1 MWLFFLVAWFVLLA
15 AITFLAQQAFGY
27 DLSHLPAWFAGLP
40 VPQRLTTGAIL
51 TAGLALI
58 GATAWR
64 LSRQDRRLDKLR
76 DRLRKTREDVVVA
89 HALQNHLDATVQ
101 HLIES
106 DPREAVSALHDK
118 LGETEQRARLQQG
131 RNESTDMHDQLAE
144 IRRRQQALREMV
156 GKVADQRR
164 AVEPVFTEVRDRQN
178 QLERSLHDLETD
190 DRKNNLADR
199 QRDIARDVSALLGRV
214 NAVQETFAT
223 LNQYKEDLAK
233 SHAELVPLRS
243 TDAGINT
250 LIGELSLSHDRLAK
264 SIDELETG
272 GEAPLDT
279 RVETLSKNKIEIA
292 QRLAR
297 IDDSFNILKAI
308 RLDFEELGQR
318 QAQLERSLHDLET
331 DDRKNNLA
339 DRLKDIARDVS
350 TLLARVTAVQDTFA
364 TLNRYQEDLAKS
376 HAELVPLRS
385 SDAGINALIGEL
397 GLSHDRLAKS
407 IDELETGG
415 EAPLGTR
422 VEALSKNKIE
432 IEQRLARI
440 DDSANILKGIGLD
453 FEELGQRRAQLE
465 RAIAEVET
473 DGDGKS
479 LTERQNALNDF
490 VIQSRQR
497 LGALQETLSTLNAF
511 KTELSKSQA
520 DLVPLK
526 APVFGIEAMIAE
538 VSTTRDLLAKTVGEI
553 EANGEATL
561 ASRVDALTTSKR
573 EVEDRLARVFE
584 NFNALDALRKDI
596 GGIFATIRNSLN
608 RIG

>member
-272 GEAPLDT
+272 GEAPLAT
-279 RVETLSKNKIEIA
+279 RVETLSN
-292 QRLAR
+292 
-297 IDDSFNILKAI
+297 
-308 RLDFEELGQR
+308 
-318 QAQLERSLHDLET
+318 
-331 DDRKNNLA
+331 
-339 DRLKDIARDVS
+339 
-350 TLLARVTAVQDTFA
+350 
-364 TLNRYQEDLAKS
+364 
-376 HAELVPLRS
+376 
-385 SDAGINALIGEL
+385 
-397 GLSHDRLAKS
+397 
-407 IDELETGG
+407 
-415 EAPLGTR
+415 
-422 VEALSKNKIE
+422 NKIE

-440 DDSANILKGIGLD
+440 DDSFNILKTIRLD

-465 RAIAEVET
+465 RSLADVET
-473 DGDGKS
+473 DADGKT

-490 VIQSRQR
+490 VLQSRQR
-497 LGALQETLSTLNAF
+497 LGALQETLATLNAF
-511 KTELSKSQA
+511 KAELSKSQN

-526 APVFGIEAMIAE
+526 APVFGIEAMIAD
-538 VSTTRDLLAKTVGEI
+538 VGTTRDLLAKTVGEI
-553 EANGEATL
+553 EANGDVTL
-561 ASRVDALTTSKR
+561 ASRVETLAKSKR
-573 EVEDRLARVFE
+573 EVEDRLARIFD

>member
-15 AITFLAQQAFGY
+15 AVAFLAQQAFGY
-27 DLSHLPAWFAGLP
+27 DVSHLPAWFATLP
-40 VPQRLTTGAIL
+40 VPQRIATAAI
-51 TAGLALI
+51 AAVGLALI

-64 LSRQDRRLDKLR
+64 LLRQDRRLNTLR
-76 DRLRKTREDVVVA
+76 DRLKKTREDVVVA

-118 LGETEQRARLQQG
+118 LGETEQRALLQQG
-131 RNESTDMHDQLAE
+131 RNQSTEMHDQLAE

-156 GKVADQRR
+156 GNVADQRR
-164 AVEPVFTEVRDRQN
+164 AVEPVFTEIRDRQN
-178 QLERSLHDLETD
+178 QLERSLL
-190 DRKNNLADR
+190 
-199 QRDIARDVSALLGRV
+199 
-214 NAVQETFAT
+214 
-223 LNQYKEDLAK
+223 
-233 SHAELVPLRS
+233 
-243 TDAGINT
+243 
-250 LIGELSLSHDRLAK
+250 
-264 SIDELETG
+264 
-272 GEAPLDT
+272 
-279 RVETLSKNKIEIA
+279 
-292 QRLAR
+292 
-297 IDDSFNILKAI
+297 
-308 RLDFEELGQR
+308 
-318 QAQLERSLHDLET
+318 DLET

-339 DRLKDIARDVS
+339 DRLKDIGRDVS
-350 TLLARVTAVQDTFA
+350 ALLGRVNAVQDTFA
-364 TLNRYQEDLAKS
+364 TLNRYKEDLAKS

-385 SDAGINALIGEL
+385 PDAGINALIGEL

-407 IDELETGG
+407 IDVLETGG

-440 DDSANILKGIGLD
+440 DDSFNILKAVRLD
-453 FEELGQRRAQLE
+453 FEELGQRQAQLE
-465 RAIAEVET
+465 RALADVET
-473 DGDGKS
+473 DPDGKS
-479 LTERQNALNDF
+479 LADRQNALNEF

-497 LGALQETLSTLNAF
+497 LGALQETLTTLNAF
-511 KTELSKSQA
+511 KAELSKSQA

-538 VSTTRDLLAKTVGEI
+538 VVSTRDLLARTVGEI
-553 EANGEATL
+553 EANGDVTL
-561 ASRVDALTTSKR
+561 ASRVDALTRSKR
-573 EVEDRLARVFE
+573 EVEDRLARIFD

>member
-15 AITFLAQQAFGY
+15 AIALLAPQAFGY
-27 DLSHLPAWFAGLP
+27 DITHLPAAFGALP
-40 VPQRLTTGAIL
+40 MPQRIAAGAIVVV
-51 TAGLALI
+51 GLALI

-118 LGETEQRARLQQG
+118 LGETEQRALLQQG
-131 RNESTDMHDQLAE
+131 RNQSTDMHDQLAE
-144 IRRRQQALREMV
+144 IRRRQQGLREIV
-156 GKVADQRR
+156 GKVAEQRR
-164 AVEPVFTEVRDRQN
+164 AVEPVFTEIRDRQN
-178 QLERSLHDLETD
+178 QLERSLLDLETD

-199 QRDIARDVSALLGRV
+199 LKDIAGGISTLLSRV
-214 NAVQETFAT
+214 NAVQDTFST

-243 TDAGINT
+243 SDAGLNA

-264 SIDELETG
+264 TVDELETG
-272 GEAPLDT
+272 GEAPL
-279 RVETLSKNKIEIA
+279 SA
-292 QRLAR
+292 
-297 IDDSFNILKAI
+297 
-308 RLDFEELGQR
+308 
-318 QAQLERSLHDLET
+318 
-331 DDRKNNLA
+331 
-339 DRLKDIARDVS
+339 
-350 TLLARVTAVQDTFA
+350 
-364 TLNRYQEDLAKS
+364 
-376 HAELVPLRS
+376 
-385 SDAGINALIGEL
+385 
-397 GLSHDRLAKS
+397 
-407 IDELETGG
+407 
-415 EAPLGTR
+415 R

-440 DDSANILKGIGLD
+440 DDSANILNTIRLD
-453 FEELGQRRAQLE
+453 FEELAQRQAQLE
-465 RAIAEVET
+465 RSLADVET
-473 DGDGKS
+473 DPDGTT
-479 LTERQNALNDF
+479 LVDRQNALNDF

-497 LGALQETLSTLNAF
+497 LGALQETVATLNAF

-526 APVFGIEAMIAE
+526 APVFGIEALIAD

-553 EANGEATL
+553 EANGGVPL
-561 ASRVDALTTSKR
+561 ASRVDALAKSKR
-573 EVEDRLARVFE
+573 DVEDRLARIFDH
-584 NFNALDALRKDI
+584 FNALDGLRKDI
-596 GGIFATIRNSLN
+596 GGIFSTIRNSLN

>member
-1 MWLFFLVAWFVLLA
+1 MWLFFLVAWLVLLA
-15 AITFLAQQAFGY
+15 VIAFLAQQAFGY
-27 DLSHLPAWFAGLP
+27 DIAHLPAWFAGLP
-40 VPQRLTTGAIL
+40 MPQRITVGAIL
-51 TAGLALI
+51 AGTLTLI
-58 GATAWR
+58 GASAWR
-64 LSRQDRRLDKLR
+64 LSRQDRSLKTLR
-76 DRLRKTREDVVVA
+76 DRLKKTREDVVVA

-118 LGETEQRARLQQG
+118 LGEIEQRALLQQG

-164 AVEPVFTEVRDRQN
+164 AVEPVFTEIRDRQN

-243 TDAGINT
+243 TDAGINA

-264 SIDELETG
+264 SIDELETL
-272 GEAPLDT
+272 GETPLPA
-279 RVETLSKNKIEIA
+279 RVETLSKNKIEIE

-318 QAQLERSLHDLET
+318 QAQLERA
-331 DDRKNNLA
+331 LA
-339 DRLKDIARDVS
+339 D
-350 TLLARVTAVQDTFA
+350 
-364 TLNRYQEDLAKS
+364 
-376 HAELVPLRS
+376 
-385 SDAGINALIGEL
+385 
-397 GLSHDRLAKS
+397 
-407 IDELETGG
+407 
-415 EAPLGTR
+415 
-422 VEALSKNKIE
+422 
-432 IEQRLARI
+432 
-440 DDSANILKGIGLD
+440 
-453 FEELGQRRAQLE
+453 
-465 RAIAEVET
+465 VET
-473 DGDGKS
+473 DSDGKT
-479 LTERQNALNDF
+479 LADRQNALNEF
-490 VIQSRQR
+490 VLQSRQR
-497 LGALQETLSTLNAF
+497 LAALQETLATLNAF
-511 KTELSKSQA
+511 KAELSKSQA

-538 VSTTRDLLAKTVGEI
+538 VGATRDLLAKTVSEI
-553 EANGEATL
+553 EANGDVTL
-561 ASRVDALTTSKR
+561 ASRVETLTQSKR
-573 EVEDRLARVFE
+573 EVEDRLARIFD

-596 GGIFATIRNSLN
+596 GGIFATIRNGLN

>member
-1 MWLFFLVAWFVLLA
+1 MWLFFLGAWFVLLA
-15 AITFLAQQAFGY
+15 AIAFLAQQAFGY

-272 GEAPLDT
+272 GEAPLAT
-279 RVETLSKNKIEIA
+279 RVETLSN
-292 QRLAR
+292 
-297 IDDSFNILKAI
+297 
-308 RLDFEELGQR
+308 
-318 QAQLERSLHDLET
+318 
-331 DDRKNNLA
+331 
-339 DRLKDIARDVS
+339 
-350 TLLARVTAVQDTFA
+350 
-364 TLNRYQEDLAKS
+364 
-376 HAELVPLRS
+376 
-385 SDAGINALIGEL
+385 
-397 GLSHDRLAKS
+397 
-407 IDELETGG
+407 
-415 EAPLGTR
+415 
-422 VEALSKNKIE
+422 NKIE

-440 DDSANILKGIGLD
+440 DDSFNILKTIRLD

-465 RAIAEVET
+465 RSLADVET
-473 DGDGKS
+473 DADGKT

-490 VIQSRQR
+490 VLQSRQR
-497 LGALQETLSTLNAF
+497 LGALQETLATLNAF
-511 KTELSKSQA
+511 KAELSKSQN

-526 APVFGIEAMIAE
+526 APVFGIEAMIAD
-538 VSTTRDLLAKTVGEI
+538 VGTTRDLLAKTVGEI
-553 EANGEATL
+553 EANGDVTL
-561 ASRVDALTTSKR
+561 ASRVETLAKSKR
-573 EVEDRLARVFE
+573 EVEDRLARIFD